1 MFNLIEF
8 ESHGDDRGSL
18 ISIEEIKSIP
28 FNIKRVYFLF
38 DTKREVVRGLHAHK
52 NLSQVLIC
60 LSGSFKLT
68 LDNGKKRD
76 SKVLKS
82 PNIGVLIESYIWR
95 EMTDFSEDCVILVI
109 ANENYDENDYIRNYD
124 DFLSHS
130 CSK

>member
-1 MFNLIEF
+1 M
-8 ESHGDDRGSL
+8 R
-18 ISIEEIKSIP
+18 
-28 FNIKRVYFLF
+28 
-38 DTKREVVRGLHAHK
+38 
-52 NLSQVLIC
+52 
-60 LSGSFKLT
+60 
-68 LDNGKKRD
+68 RD